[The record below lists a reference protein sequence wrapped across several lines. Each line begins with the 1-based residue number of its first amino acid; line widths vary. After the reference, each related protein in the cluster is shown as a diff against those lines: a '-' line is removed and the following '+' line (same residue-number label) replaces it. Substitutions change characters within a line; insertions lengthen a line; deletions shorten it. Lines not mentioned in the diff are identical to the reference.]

1 MIKLT
6 NVVKNY
12 PKFHLDCS
20 LAVPENR
27 VTALIGP
34 TGAGKSTTFKAIL
47 GLIFTEGGQI
57 ELFGKPRAQI
67 TEEDQRQIGVVLSDS
82 GFCGHLQIRDI
93 LPVMARL
100 YPEFERDA
108 FVGSCTQF
116 GLPLDKRIEFVK

>member
-12 PKFHLDCS
+12 PKFHLDRS

-34 TGAGKSTTFKAIL
+34 NGAGKSTTFKAIL

>member
-1 MIKLT
+1 M
-6 NVVKNY
+6 
-12 PKFHLDCS
+12 
-20 LAVPENR
+20 
-27 VTALIGP
+27 
-34 TGAGKSTTFKAIL
+34 
-47 GLIFTEGGQI
+47 IFTEGGQI

-82 GFCGHLQIRDI
+82 GFCGYLQIRDI

-116 GLPLDKRIEFVK
+116 GLPLDKRLSL